1 MPPIVLRSRV
11 HVGSMAKERGD
22 GYGDEDGDGAAI
34 PLSSDAIGEMVLDV
48 ASNLCVVFL
57 LFAPSLLVALMPI
70 IYRPLH
76 ESCSV

>member
-1 MPPIVLRSRV
+1 
-11 HVGSMAKERGD
+11 
-22 GYGDEDGDGAAI
+22 
-34 PLSSDAIGEMVLDV
+34 MVLDV